1 MGGTFSHLQVTIT
14 PLVKIEDDHW
24 LWHLGLDMNATAILN
39 DLYAGK
45 DVSEDR
51 LREILCL
58 FKLTAETGLKP
69 EMAGHPVYMGLAMNA
84 AGIVSAKPQNL
95 LVNLPLSD
103 A

>member
-1 MGGTFSHLQVTIT
+1 MAHFLHLQVTIT

-58 FKLTAETGLKP
+58 FKLTAETGLKS

>member
-1 MGGTFSHLQVTIT
+1 MAHFLHLQVTIT

-39 DLYAGK
+39 DLWQGR
-45 DVSEDR
+45 VEDR

-58 FKLTAETGLKP
+58 FKRPQKPAKP

-84 AGIVSAKPQNL
+84 AGIVQ
-95 LVNLPLSD
+95 
-103 A
+103 